1 MKWKIDITLNCHRN
15 PLKSRK
21 HGLSLLQGI
30 TLSLGPWIY
39 WCPSYR
45 SFWSFSASQ
54 ERLSTLLWASHF
66 HIVIPKLSAQGTA
79 ILQFLSGR
87 QLCLTCGTK
96 RSIEEDVSEQRI
108 KLPQGSAGLSVFK
121 ETVGKEKQQSLCF
134 RNASSRGSMYLSIQV
149 YKAFGH
155 SSSSMDCDE
164 SNEFQSLDCSVQE
177 YSISLFSVK
186 EKPIQRLGKNW
197 AYLVAKQRNTYAWI
211 IYQVTSW
218 R

>member
-1 MKWKIDITLNCHRN
+1 MASHYFRVSHCH
-15 PLKSRK
+15 
-21 HGLSLLQGI
+21 
-30 TLSLGPWIY
+30 LGPESIDVQVIGAFDLFPPPRRDSVPF
-39 WCPSYR
+39 CGPPT
-45 SFWSFSASQ
+45 F
-54 ERLSTLLWASHF
+54 TLLFRNCLLRELLFYKH
-66 HIVIPKLSAQGTA
+66 L
-79 ILQFLSGR
+79 LSGR

-164 SNEFQSLDCSVQE
+164 
-177 YSISLFSVK
+177 
-186 EKPIQRLGKNW
+186 
-197 AYLVAKQRNTYAWI
+197 
-211 IYQVTSW
+211 
-218 R
+218 